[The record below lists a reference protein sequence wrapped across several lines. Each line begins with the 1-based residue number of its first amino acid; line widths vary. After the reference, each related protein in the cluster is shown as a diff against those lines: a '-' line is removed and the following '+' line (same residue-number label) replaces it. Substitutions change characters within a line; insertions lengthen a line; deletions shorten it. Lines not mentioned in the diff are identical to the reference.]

1 MTSIVLSLLIGIGFA
16 VAIALKT
23 YMSWEETAIEAK
35 RYNKRNEELGRGE
48 RIDVP
53 TYNRPTL
60 IMLFVAFVPAL
71 LMTVFE
77 AFTIVPAGHIG
88 VVTTLGEVNMQTL
101 GEGAHLVNP
110 ISNVRTLEVRV
121 VKAELKGANAGTKDL
136 QVVHS
141 DLVVNYRIDG
151 SKAAHIYKEFGFNLE
166 DKILSPAINEAFK
179 SITAHYSSEEL
190 ITKRDEVSKG
200 VISALQTKVGK
211 YGLEISDVSLVNFGF
226 SAEYQKAIE
235 AKVTATQSK
244 LQAEQD
250 LQRIEVEAK
259 QAIARAEGKAKAIA
273 IETAAINSQGGASY
287 VQLKAIEKW
296 DGKLPVTQLTNST
309 PFINVGK

>member
-1 MTSIVLSLLIGIGFA
+1 MFTIILALLFGFGAAFFVGFA
-16 VAIALKT
+16 FWQRYDEQRKTVLRENEIRKLRNAGEPLEVPVFERPIKLMMLLAVAPV
-23 YMSWEETAIEAK
+23 M
-35 RYNKRNEELGRGE
+35 
-48 RIDVP
+48 
-53 TYNRPTL
+53 
-60 IMLFVAFVPAL
+60 FVAA
-71 LMTVFE
+71 FE
-77 AFTIVPAGHIG
+77 SFTIVPAGHIG

-101 GEGAHLVNP
+101 NEGAHFVNP
-110 ISNVRTLEVRV
+110 ISAVRTLEVRV
-121 VKAELKGANAGTKDL
+121 VKAELKNANAGTKDL

-151 SKAAHIYKEFGFNLE
+151 TKAAHIYKEFGFNLE

-200 VISALQTKVGK
+200 VITALQAKVGK

-226 SAEYQKAIE
+226 SAEYQRAIE

-250 LQRIEVEAK
+250 LARIEVEAK

-309 PFINVGK
+309 PFINLGK